1 MFLYRSHTN
10 CNVRLQQKVTT
21 SYFVAACYVALSKT
35 RPNFVWS
42 IPGSSILGPMI
53 IDLDP
58 SMPSTITVRTN
69 YEHLSLIFP
78 EKLLNE
84 RALAKFY
91 WFLNIVNKKACNTAV
106 KVCNQMCILIQCI
119 VSWCTCI
126 GHIIT
131 AGYNRHKVSTI
142 CLFVSCYGKLFENP
156 TNFVWSIIG
165 LLDLKV
171 NQYLHKHLLRE
182 TLRSK
187 WVWNCS

>member
-1 MFLYRSHTN
+1 MYDKKVCNQMCILIQCIDRWCACIGHIQIAMYDCHKKLPQVILLLLVTSH
-10 CNVRLQQKVTT
+10 C
-21 SYFVAACYVALSKT
+21 SKT

-131 AGYNRHKVSTI
+131 AGYNRHKS
-142 CLFVSCYGKLFENP
+142 
-156 TNFVWSIIG
+156 
-165 LLDLKV
+165 
-171 NQYLHKHLLRE
+171 
-182 TLRSK
+182 
-187 WVWNCS
+187 